1 METYPEISFNQHLDN
16 SDVLEK
22 CNKARDPRPVRV
34 SFTSVQLL
42 INEQACCID

>member
-1 METYPEISFNQHLDN
+1 METYPEVSFNQQLDN

-22 CNKARDPRPVRV
+22 CDKAEKPVRV

-42 INEQACCID
+42 INEQGRCIE